1 MCNCGNKRSQLQG
14 GQFATGMP
22 AKENTATP
30 ARKMWPDVNF
40 VYTGKTA
47 LSVTGNVTGK
57 RYRFSAPGE
66 QQLIDY
72 QDASFMLTVPVL
84 QRVS

>member
-1 MCNCGNKRSQLQG
+1 MCNCGNKRSQLQ
-14 GQFATGMP
+14 QFATGMP
-22 AKENTATP
+22 AKENADNA
-30 ARKMWPDVNF
+30 ARQTWPPVNF
-40 VYTGKTA
+40 VYTGQTA

-57 RYRFSAPGE
+57 RYRFNAPGE

-84 QRVS
+84 QKVS